1 MSIMIKKIFLLVK
14 LTLIL
19 VIPFQLIFL
28 YGKNPNN
35 SIGTVAGIQNQQT
48 NEVKVT
54 ATIGDSHLDLY
65 GYTSP
70 QALVTLE
77 GMGILDHSYAD
88 DDGYF
93 QFSTLFSSKSS
104 REACLN
110 SKDPLGRLSSPVCL
124 PPFPAGNNVSVGPVI
139 MPPTVSLNS
148 QNYYMGDQVIL
159 SGQAVPNT
167 EVSLSIFGDD
177 KKTSDFALIRPVEA
191 FTFPELKVKSDDKGN
206 FSINLP
212 SSNPKKFRLFA
223 QANFMNSTSANSINL
238 SFDILPIWMIIIRY
252 FLFFIS
258 LLYPRLLEIAVI
270 FEISYILYTLK
281 NHLNEK
287 AITIYHNHLPMVEE
301 KSFPSITPNSKE
313 VLN

>member
-1 MSIMIKKIFLLVK
+1 MIEKILFLIK
-14 LTLIL
+14 LTLVL

-28 YGKNPNN
+28 YGKSTNN

-48 NEVKVT
+48 NNVKVT
-54 ATIGDSHLDLY
+54 ATIGDSHLNLY

-88 DDGYF
+88 NEGYF

-104 REACLN
+104 REACLS
-110 SKDPLGRLSSPVCL
+110 SKDQFGRLSSPVCL
-124 PPFPAGNNVSVGPVI
+124 PPFPAGNDVEVGPVI

-167 EVSLSIFGDD
+167 EVSLSMFGDNE
-177 KKTSDFALIRPVEA
+177 KTSNFALIRPVEA
-191 FTFPELKVKSDDKGN
+191 FTFPELKVKSDNKGN

-212 SSNPKKFRLFA
+212 STNPKKFRLFA
-223 QANFMNSTSANSINL
+223 QANFLRSISSNSVNL
-238 SFDILPIWMIIIRY
+238 NFDILPIWMIVVRY

-258 LLYPRLLEIAVI
+258 LLYPRLLEVAILIEVI
-270 FEISYILYTLK
+270 YIFYTLK
-281 NHLNEK
+281 NHFHKK
-287 AITIYHNHLPMVEE
+287 AIIIHQSQLPVIEHSSR
-301 KSFPSITPNSKE
+301 KSLIKY
-313 VLN
+313 

>member
-1 MSIMIKKIFLLVK
+1 MIEKILFLIK
-14 LTLIL
+14 LTLVL

-28 YGKNPNN
+28 YEKSTNN

-48 NEVKVT
+48 NNVKVT
-54 ATIGDSHLDLY
+54 ATIGDSHLNLY

-88 DDGYF
+88 NEGYF

-104 REACLN
+104 REACLS
-110 SKDPLGRLSSPVCL
+110 SKDPFGRLSSPVCL
-124 PPFPAGNNVSVGPVI
+124 PPFPAGNDVEVGPVI

-159 SGQAVPNT
+159 SGQAIPNT
-167 EVSLSIFGDD
+167 EVSLSMFGDNE
-177 KKTSDFALIRPVEA
+177 KTSNFALIRPVEA
-191 FTFPELKVKSDDKGN
+191 FTFPELKVKSDNKGN

-212 SSNPKKFRLFA
+212 STNPKKFRLFA
-223 QANFMNSTSANSINL
+223 QANFLRSISSNSINL
-238 SFDILPIWMIIIRY
+238 NFDILPIWMIVVKY

-258 LLYPRLLEIAVI
+258 LLYPRLLEVAILIEVI
-270 FEISYILYTLK
+270 YILYTLK
-281 NHLNEK
+281 NHFHKK
-287 AITIYHNHLPMVEE
+287 AIIIHQSQLPVIEYSSR
-301 KSFPSITPNSKE
+301 KSLIKY
-313 VLN
+313 

>member
-1 MSIMIKKIFLLVK
+1 MNIMIKKIFLFVK

-19 VIPFQLIFL
+19 VIPFQLVFL
-28 YGKNPNN
+28 YEKNPNN
-35 SIGTVAGIQNQQT
+35 AIGFVAGIQNEQT

-54 ATIGDSHLDLY
+54 ATIGDSHLYLY

-88 DDGYF
+88 DNGYF

-104 REACLN
+104 REACLS

-124 PPFPAGNNVSVGPVI
+124 PPFPAGNDVSVGSVI

-148 QNYYMGDQVIL
+148 QNYYMGDQIIL

-167 EVSLSIFGDD
+167 EVNLSMFGNNE
-177 KKTSDFALIRPVEA
+177 KTSSFALIRPVEA
-191 FTFPELKVKSDDKGN
+191 FTFPELKVKSDNKGN

-212 SSNPKKFRLFA
+212 SSNPNRFRLFA
-223 QANFMNSTSANSINL
+223 QANFLKSVSTNSINL
-238 SFDILPIWMIIIRY
+238 NFDVLPIWMVIVKY
-252 FLFFIS
+252 LLLFIS
-258 LLYPRLLEIAVI
+258 LIYPRLLEIAI
-270 FEISYILYTLK
+270 LIEIVYILYTLR
-281 NHLNEK
+281 NHFHEK
-287 AITIYHNHLPMVEE
+287 AIIIYQDHLPMVEPGTK
-301 KSFPSITPNSKE
+301 KSLIKY
-313 VLN
+313 

>member
-1 MSIMIKKIFLLVK
+1 MIKKIFLFIK
-14 LTLIL
+14 LTLVF

-28 YGKNPNN
+28 YGKNTNN
-35 SIGTVAGIQNQQT
+35 SIETVAGIQNQQT
-48 NEVKVT
+48 IDVKVT
-54 ATIGDSHLDLY
+54 ATIGDSHLNLY

-88 DDGYF
+88 NEGYF

-104 REACLN
+104 REACLS
-110 SKDPLGRLSSPVCL
+110 SKDQLGRSSSPVCL
-124 PPFPAGNNVSVGPVI
+124 PPFPAGNDVSVGPVI
-139 MPPTVSLNS
+139 MPPTISLNS

-167 EVSLSIFGDD
+167 EVSLSMFGDNE
-177 KKTSDFALIRPVEA
+177 KTSNFALIRPVEA
-191 FTFPELKVKSDDKGN
+191 FTFPELKIKSDNKGN

-223 QANFMNSTSANSINL
+223 QANFMKSISANSINL
-238 SFDILPIWMIIIRY
+238 NFDILPIWMIVVKY

-258 LLYPRLLEIAVI
+258 LLYPRLLEIVI
-270 FEISYILYTLK
+270 LFEIGYVLYTLK
-281 NHLNEK
+281 NHFHEK
-287 AITIYHNHLPMVEE
+287 AIIIYQGQLPMVEA
-301 KSFPSITPNSKE
+301 SSLPSIISTAKKSLIE
-313 VLN
+313 Y

>member
-1 MSIMIKKIFLLVK
+1 MIKKVFLFFK

-28 YGKNPNN
+28 YGKNSNDL
-35 SIGTVAGIQNQQT
+35 GTVAGIQNQQT

-54 ATIGDSHLDLY
+54 ATIGDSHLDLF

-88 DDGYF
+88 EDGYF

-104 REACLN
+104 REACLI
-110 SKDPLGRLSSPVCL
+110 SKDPLGRMSSPVCL

-159 SGQAVPNT
+159 SGQTIPNT
-167 EVSLSIFGDD
+167 EVNLSMFGDD
-177 KKTSDFALIRPVEA
+177 KKTTNFALIRPVEA
-191 FTFPELKVKSDDKGN
+191 FTFPELIIKSDSKGN

-223 QANFMNSTSANSINL
+223 QANFMKSISANSISLN
-238 SFDILPIWMIIIRY
+238 FDILPIWMVIIKY
-252 FLFFIS
+252 FLLLTS
-258 LLYPRLLEIAVI
+258 LLYPRLLEIVVI
-270 FEISYILYTLK
+270 FEIYYILYTLK
-281 NHLNEK
+281 NHFHEK
-287 AITIYHNHLPMVEE
+287 AITIYQGKLPIVEANIL
-301 KSFPSITPNSKE
+301 PSIIPTAKKSLIKY
-313 VLN
+313 

>member
-1 MSIMIKKIFLLVK
+1 MIKRIFLFVK

-28 YGKNPNN
+28 YGKITNN
-35 SIGTVAGIQNQQT
+35 TIGAIAGIQNQQT

-54 ATIGDSHLDLY
+54 ATIGDSHLNLY

-104 REACLN
+104 REACLS
-110 SKDPLGRLSSPVCL
+110 SKDLLGRLSSPVCL
-124 PPFPAGNNVSVGPVI
+124 PPFPTGNDVSVGPVI

-148 QNYYMGDQVIL
+148 QNYYIGDQVIL

-167 EVSLSIFGDD
+167 EVNLSMFGDD
-177 KKTSDFALIRPVEA
+177 EKTSDFALIRPVEA
-191 FTFPELKVKSDDKGN
+191 FTFPKLKVKSDNEGN

-223 QANFMNSTSANSINL
+223 QANFMKSASANSINL
-238 SFDILPIWMIIIRY
+238 NFDILPIWMIIVRY

-258 LLYPRLLEIAVI
+258 LLYPRLLEIVI
-270 FEISYILYTLK
+270 LLEICYILYVLK
-281 NHLNEK
+281 NHFHEK
-287 AITIYHNHLPMVEE
+287 AIIIHQDNLPMVEP
-301 KSFPSITPNSKE
+301 SSLPSIISKAKKS
-313 VLN
+313 LIKY